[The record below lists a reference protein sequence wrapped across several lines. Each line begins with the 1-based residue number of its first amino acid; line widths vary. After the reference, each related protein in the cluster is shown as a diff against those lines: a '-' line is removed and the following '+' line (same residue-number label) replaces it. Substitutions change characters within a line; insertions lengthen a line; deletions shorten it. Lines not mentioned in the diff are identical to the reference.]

1 MEEESGRDHHGCSD
15 QMNPRIVLAA
25 YHPDYPRNRM
35 TEASDA
41 SRKLKRASL
50 HKIQLPALRFPHHR
64 IAFRLKLAAWF
75 PFREVGAVRD
85 FVADHEQKL
94 RVLHCAGQIPIRFHF
109 VGNLMVIVEVEFI
122 GSQRRVGR
130 ARN

>member
-1 MEEESGRDHHGCSD
+1 
-15 QMNPRIVLAA
+15 MNPRIVLAA

-50 HKIQLPALRFPHHR
+50 HKIQLPALRFPHHC
-64 IAFRLKLAAWF
+64 IAFRLKLVAWF
-75 PFREVGAVRD
+75 PFREVGTVRD

-94 RVLHCAGQIPIRFHF
+94 HVLHCAGQVPIRLHF

-122 GSQRRVGR
+122 GPQRRVGR

>member
-1 MEEESGRDHHGCSD
+1 MEEESGGDHHGCGD

-25 YHPDYPRNRM
+25 HHPDYACNRM

-50 HKIQLPALRFPHHR
+50 RKIQLPALRFPHHR
-64 IAFRLKLAAWF
+64 IAFRFKLVAGF
-75 PFREVGAVRD
+75 PFRKFGAVRD

-94 RVLHCAGQIPIRFHF
+94 RVLHRAGQIPIRFHF
-109 VGNLMVIVEVEFI
+109 V
-122 GSQRRVGR
+122 
-130 ARN
+130 